1 MARLSPPI
9 DMTPMVDLAF
19 LLVTFFMLTATAI
32 PDEPVI
38 VDTPSS
44 VSDIKIP
51 ENNIVT
57 ITIGKDGK
65 VFFNVDGQNTRADL
79 LKNIA
84 QRYNLEFTPQ
94 ETRTFVIMSSV
105 GVPIGN
111 LKQFLNLTPEERKA
125 LDQPG
130 VPVDSANNELADWV
144 LQARLANPKVR
155 VAIKGDSD
163 TNYKVIKRVVSTLV
177 DAPVKVSRF
186 NLITNQEHGEKE
198 EKAL

>member
-94 ETRTFVIMSSV
+94 EMHTFVIMSSV